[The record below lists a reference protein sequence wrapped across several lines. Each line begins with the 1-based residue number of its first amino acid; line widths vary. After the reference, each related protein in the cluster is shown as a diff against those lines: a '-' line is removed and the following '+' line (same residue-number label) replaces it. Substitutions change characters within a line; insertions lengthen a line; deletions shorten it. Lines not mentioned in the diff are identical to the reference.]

1 MQEEEKK
8 DRDKQWSVN
17 RSLLFSVTL
26 KDCDVQTKRG
36 TGKGGQNRN
45 KRDTA
50 VRIVH
55 RASGAVGESQEER
68 SQLQNKR
75 TAFKRMAETKEFKA
89 WVRKESAIRSNQA
102 TPGELVARDWTPD
115 KIRTEVRKNG
125 KWVEIPT
132 VM

>member
-1 MQEEEKK
+1 MKEKI
-8 DRDKQWSVN
+8 
-17 RSLLFSVTL
+17 LSVTL

-75 TAFKRMAETKEFKA
+75 RAFRRMAESEKFK
-89 WVRKESAIRSNQA
+89 V
-102 TPGELVARDWTPD
+102 
-115 KIRTEVRKNG
+115 
-125 KWVEIPT
+125 
-132 VM
+132 